1 MQRILITGGKGYIA
15 TSLYNALRNEFNIK
29 LITRNDFDLI
39 NSSETNKWFENN
51 QYDTVIHTAIIGG
64 RRVIEDTSSQLDNNL
79 QMYYNLLQ
87 NKHCFNKFI
96 SFGSGA
102 ERDISTFYGLSK
114 KIIADSMLTKDN
126 FFNIRLY
133 GLFDENELP
142 NRFIK
147 QNLNRYI
154 SKKPIVIYRD
164 KKMDFFYME
173 DFVDLV
179 RYYLLEKNLPKE
191 IDCTYDTS
199 LKLSE
204 IAAIINNIS
213 NYNVPIRVED
223 EGNDLPYIGKPNTL
237 LNFRGLKYGISK
249 VYSILKYP

>member
-1 MQRILITGGKGYIA
+1 
-15 TSLYNALRNEFNIK
+15 
-29 LITRNDFDLI
+29 
-39 NSSETNKWFENN
+39 
-51 QYDTVIHTAIIGG
+51 
-64 RRVIEDTSSQLDNNL
+64 
-79 QMYYNLLQ
+79 
-87 NKHCFNKFI
+87 
-96 SFGSGA
+96 
-102 ERDISTFYGLSK
+102 
-114 KIIADSMLTKDN
+114 
-126 FFNIRLY
+126 
-133 GLFDENELP
+133 
-142 NRFIK
+142 
-147 QNLNRYI
+147 
-154 SKKPIVIYRD
+154 
-164 KKMDFFYME
+164 ME